1 MLPFE
6 IKATALSYFND
17 YAAGNF
23 SRGIFHLYAALP
35 PCYDVPVLKAS
46 SIYVGA
52 EQARVESI
60 INSFSL

>member
-6 IKATALSYFND
+6 IRVIAPSYFND

-23 SRGIFHLYAALP
+23 SRAIFHLYAALP

-46 SIYVGA
+46 SI
-52 EQARVESI
+52 
-60 INSFSL
+60 